1 MRIPRGLIV
10 IIKERTFWIL
20 QRQLS
25 TFLMPHIS
33 KSLKHPGNLSSV
45 YPKANVSCD
54 SQKSVSPSTD
64 FSKFCIWITEV
75 NFYFLSLYYLP
86 PNHPIN
92 HQAVTLPLM
101 IPFFFSLLAHFPYY
115 QMSGS

>member
-1 MRIPRGLIV
+1 MTLSLRPRGLNV

-33 KSLKHPGNLSSV
+33 KALKHSGNLGSI
-45 YPKANVSCD
+45 YPKANVSYD

-64 FSKFCIWITEV
+64 FQSFV
-75 NFYFLSLYYLP
+75 
-86 PNHPIN
+86 
-92 HQAVTLPLM
+92 
-101 IPFFFSLLAHFPYY
+101 
-115 QMSGS
+115 SG